1 VSGHRLQRRR
11 QTGVSL
17 WLVLLVLALAIGAG
31 AAAAWL
37 VISRVDIT
45 LALRDQPLTAII
57 PQQLE
62 ARARVSDNLSLQLA
76 ETIRTTVPVDQ
87 RVDIPIDDTLNIVA
101 IFKGEIPLKM
111 NVRLRDRIPLQQ
123 VIDLDTTVEAYLP
136 ELGSTLKIPLRGKIP
151 IDTMVP
157 VDLVI
162 PVDQSVYLDF
172 TTPVT
177 ARIKQNLNV
186 PLRANIQ
193 AEVPIDATFK
203 VPVLNE
209 VEAVINMPTGPSKA
223 VIEHGDLVLPL
234 RTLQL
239 GFIDEAGDA
248 P

>member
-1 VSGHRLQRRR
+1 MSGYRPQRRR

-17 WLVLLVLALAIGAG
+17 WLVLLVLALAIGVG

-111 NVRLRDRIPLQQ
+111 KVRLRDRIPLQQ

-162 PVDQSVYLDF
+162 PVEFS
-172 TTPVT
+172 
-177 ARIKQNLNV
+177 
-186 PLRANIQ
+186 LRGN
-193 AEVPIDATFK
+193 
-203 VPVLNE
+203 
-209 VEAVINMPTGPSKA
+209 
-223 VIEHGDLVLPL
+223 
-234 RTLQL
+234 R
-239 GFIDEAGDA
+239 
-248 P
+248 

>member
-1 VSGHRLQRRR
+1 MRWASPHRQA
-11 QTGVSL
+11 GVSL
-17 WLVLLVLALAIGAG
+17 WLVLAVLVLAMLAG
-31 AAAAWL
+31 AIAAWL
-37 VISRVDIT
+37 LITRVDIT
-45 LALRDQPLTAII
+45 LALRDQLLTAII

-62 ARARVSDNLSLQLA
+62 GRARVSDNLSLQLA

-87 RVDIPIDDTLNIVA
+87 RVDIPIDDTLNIIA

-111 NVRLRDRIPLQQ
+111 TVRLRDSIPLKQ
-123 VIDLDTTVEAYLP
+123 VIDLNTTVEAYLP

-177 ARIKQNLNV
+177 ARIQQTLNV

-193 AEVPIDATFK
+193 AEVPIDATFS

-209 VEAVINMPTGPSKA
+209 VQALINMPTGPSKA
-223 VIEHGDLVLPL
+223 VIEQGDLVLPL

-239 GFIDEAGDA
+239 GFVEDEGAA
-248 P
+248 R

>member
-1 VSGHRLQRRR
+1 MSSRRLNRRW

-17 WLVLLVLALAIGAG
+17 WLVLAVLVLAMAAG
-31 AAAAWL
+31 AVAAWL
-37 VISRVDIT
+37 IITRVDIT
-45 LALRDQPLTAII
+45 LALRNQPLTAII
-57 PQQLE
+57 PQQIE
-62 ARARVSDNLSLQLA
+62 ARARVVDNLSLQLA

-87 RVDIPIDDTLNIVA
+87 RVTIPIDDTLNIIA

-111 NVRLRDRIPLQQ
+111 NVRLRDSIPLRQ
-123 VIDLDTTVEAYLP
+123 VIDLNTTVEAYLP

-177 ARIKQNLNV
+177 ARIKQDLSV

-209 VEAVINMPTGPSKA
+209 VEARINMPTGPSRA

-239 GFIDEAGDA
+239 RHVDDGAGA

>member
-11 QTGVSL
+11 QAGISVL
-17 WLVLLVLALAIGAG
+17 LVLLVLALAIGAG

-123 VIDLDTTVEAYLP
+123 VIDLNTTVEAYLP
-136 ELGSTLKIPLRGKIP
+136 ELGSTLKIPLRGRIP

-177 ARIKQNLNV
+177 ARITQNLNV
-186 PLRANIQ
+186 PLRASIQ

-234 RTLQL
+234 RTLRL
-239 GFIDEAGDA
+239 RYVDDA
-248 P
+248 ATAP